1 MTSPTQPPIDQYRYN
16 SASRVSL
23 ATQETALN
31 LDDEQL
37 AEDEYMLPETGP
49 NWPVLHWRHNPDA
62 DSGQYGRLFI
72 HDKVSPAEFIA
83 NLLKDRQALQS
94 NWFHDFNNLPDGA
107 HYEPYLHDGG
117 NWSNRLIKSSSQ
129 RAMASL
135 LNDEGMAGQVDLI
148 YMDPPYNI
156 SFRSNFQGMI
166 DNTGTGERWEDI
178 PSDVRSVKAFRDSYQ
193 DGVHSYLDQLRV
205 QLIHGRELLRES
217 GSFVM
222 QIGPDNLHYVALL
235 MSEVFGHENHV
246 ATIPYT
252 TRANS
257 STRMLPEI
265 GNWLV
270 WYAKDKP
277 QAKYRQLY
285 EDTDLRESLQQ
296 MGFGGLYEL
305 PDGSVHPITGKEKEN
320 PTLIP
325 EGSRIFRRMPLDSDH
340 ESPTGRSEPWN
351 YNPSEYPDRPEH
363 YPDVAKSYECPTG
376 RQWSVSHEGLNSI
389 AATGRMDFSGQ
400 TPNFRRYLE
409 ESPGRPLSAMWSNLS
424 APQDKR
430 YIVETPHNVLQ
441 RILLLTT
448 DPGDLVLDP
457 TGGFWRNAVD
467 GRKLGPTLDR
477 HRFIRSLHCH
487 CPREARHRHT
497 SLPHAERL
505 GRRPPERSPT
515 GTGDLS
521 RRPRN
526 SFPTQTAVPP
536 RPCSGVRTC
545 QAHADCRIHTGL
557 WFHEQRR
564 TLPFR
569 PSRTGAHQ
577 AARQLFVHRRV

>member
-16 SASRVSL
+16 SATRVSL

-37 AEDEYMLPETGP
+37 AEDEYMFPETGP

-72 HDKVSPAEFIA
+72 HDKVSPAEFIS
-83 NLLKDRQALQS
+83 NLFKDQQAVQS
-94 NWFHDFNNLPDGA
+94 NWFHDFNNLPAGA

-117 NWSNRLIKSSSQ
+117 NWSNRLIKSTSQ

-135 LNDEGMAGQVDLI
+135 LNDEGMASQVDLI

-166 DNTGTGERWEDI
+166 DNTGTGERWEDV
-178 PSDVRSVKAFRDSYQ
+178 PADVRSVKAFRDSYQ

-235 MSEVFGHENHV
+235 MSEVFGHDNHV

-257 STRMLPEI
+257 STRMLPEV

-305 PDGSVHPITGKEKEN
+305 PDGNIHPITGKEKEN

-325 EGSRIFRRMPLDSDH
+325 DGSRIFRRMPLDSDG
-340 ESPTGRSEPWN
+340 EVPTGRSEPWQ
-351 YNPSEYPDRPEH
+351 YNPESYPDRPAH
-363 YPDVAKSYECPTG
+363 YPDSAKSYPCPVG
-376 RQWSVSHEGLNSI
+376 RHWSVSHEGLNSI
-389 AATGRMDFSGQ
+389 AATGRMDFNGQ
-400 TPNFRRYLE
+400 TPNYRRYLE

-430 YIVETPHNVLQ
+430 YIVETPHDVLQ
-441 RILLLTT
+441 RVLLMTT

-457 TGGFWRNAVD
+457 TCGSGGNALD
-467 GRKLGPTLDR
+467 GRKLGPTLDC
-477 HRFIRSLHCH
+477 HRLVRRVHRH
-487 CPREARHRHT
+487 CPRAD
-497 SLPHAERL
+497 
-505 GRRPPERSPT
+505 RPPRSIPT
-515 GTGDLS
+515 I
-521 RRPRN
+521 
-526 SFPTQTAVPP
+526 
-536 RPCSGVRTC
+536 C
-545 QAHADCRIHTGL
+545 
-557 WFHEQRR
+557 
-564 TLPFR
+564 
-569 PSRTGAHQ
+569 
-577 AARQLFVHRRV
+577 